1 MYSGIHGR
9 SAILLQVSCAM
20 LLTPRCSLMILKY
33 SVTSDITVP
42 IHFPFMLMYWLQ
54 ILQYTLK
61 GERASRKSAE
71 TKHRRA
77 QSATIRT
84 SRYLDSIL
92 KVNQEIVAA
101 TSGMHEPR
109 PSPALLS
116 RPRAHRATWRGGEK
130 NGHGPPSLR
139 VGTTLGGVDVG
150 AAVEEAVMVGRTGGD
165 PVPTLTALYERI
177 GFCAVQGEDGD
188 DEGMRSLPT
197 SPKRAVPG
205 NTQREYGVQNQ
216 NNDEGMYRQRPGDRA
231 GVDGFF
237 PNDSPKELRS
247 PTRWATGRK
256 VDVGKSGPSDGR
268 GGHGKG
274 NGIKGY
280 SFAHSPLTKVTS
292 VAERSP
298 EVLKRLEALASQLER
313 ERADVEQWYKEVVHR
328 VGLAPASSQGLDV
341 VFLRAQRNRSTR
353 CLLVLNR
360 KPAKQ
365 TPCCFVQGGD
375 PQETSIRDSA
385 HHCRVN
391 VCSALGPT
399 SMSLTSTRCPSRPSA
414 FGIKR
419 SAS

>member
-1 MYSGIHGR
+1 
-9 SAILLQVSCAM
+9 
-20 LLTPRCSLMILKY
+20 
-33 SVTSDITVP
+33 
-42 IHFPFMLMYWLQ
+42 
-54 ILQYTLK
+54 
-61 GERASRKSAE
+61 
-71 TKHRRA
+71 
-77 QSATIRT
+77 
-84 SRYLDSIL
+84 
-92 KVNQEIVAA
+92 
-101 TSGMHEPR
+101 MHKPR

-139 VGTTLGGVDVG
+139 VGATLGGVDVG

-188 DEGMRSLPT
+188 DEGMQSLPT

-205 NTQREYGVQNQ
+205 NTQREYGVQNR

-256 VDVGKSGPSDGR
+256 VDVGKSEPSDDR

-341 VFLRAQRNRSTR
+341 VILRAQRNRSTR
-353 CLLVLNR
+353 CLVVLNR
-360 KPAKQ
+360 
-365 TPCCFVQGGD
+365 
-375 PQETSIRDSA
+375 TSKKKNMLLCAR
-385 HHCRVN
+385 R
-391 VCSALGPT
+391 
-399 SMSLTSTRCPSRPSA
+399 RPSRNVHSRQRASLPRKCLLCFGSYFRISDFNTLPLSA
-414 FGIKR
+414 VGFRHQTFCLMIGKSWRARERNWRR
-419 SAS
+419 S